1 MGTREHNPTVQTDG
15 RTGET
20 QANGIEPAMAF
31 WNLAKAVLRSL
42 GKFYYPEMERTA
54 ISAGMADCDWYLLL
68 PALLFDPDPISAA
81 RLRVR
86 CPYYS
91 PHIYENRLKPL
102 AKLGYLKAVTT
113 AADEAGYPHY
123 EYRLTDSGRMT
134 IEWIIRAA
142 DSVMA
147 GLHPMDLVALERLSS
162 LLERLVMAALEAGEP
177 PGKWALSHS
186 RESNPG
192 PDSPV
197 MVRIDQ
203 YLTDLGAYRDDAH
216 QAVWGNDPRLKA
228 LASDSQPVPT
238 NLPGL
243 PPAPPPGVTQALEA
257 LTLLWRAAKGEL
269 NNGTSADGLT
279 VDQITAILEKRGHPR
294 AAYTRALKALS
305 AQGYV
310 EGRSEITRSPKLYRL
325 TERGFA
331 LRQEIEDRTDA
342 FFYAPWDCLSEEEL
356 AELKELL
363 LHLWDGLKIKV
374 GG

>member
-1 MGTREHNPTVQTDG
+1 MGTREHRLTAPTG
-15 RTGET
+15 GMTGE
-20 QANGIEPAMAF
+20 QPNNGVDPAMAF
-31 WNLAKAVLRSL
+31 WPLAKAVLRSL
-42 GKFYYPEMERTA
+42 GKTYYPEMERTA

-68 PALLFDPDPISAA
+68 PALLFDPAPISAA

-102 AKLGYLKAVTT
+102 AKLGYLKAVNTST
-113 AADEAGYPHY
+113 DEAGYPHY

-147 GLHPMDLVALERLSS
+147 ALHPMDLVALERLCS
-162 LLERLVMAALEAGEP
+162 LLERLVLASLEADEP

-186 RESNPG
+186 RKTNPG
-192 PDSPV
+192 PDAPV

-216 QAVWGNDPRLKA
+216 QAAWGNEPRLKA
-228 LASDSQPVPT
+228 LATDADAVPAG
-238 NLPGL
+238 PAGL
-243 PPAPPPGVTQALEA
+243 PPSPPPGVTQALET
-257 LTLLWRAAKGEL
+257 LTLLWRADKGEL
-269 NNGTSADGLT
+269 NNGASAHGLSVSQVT
-279 VDQITAILEKRGHPR
+279 TLLEKRGHPR

-310 EGRSEITRSPKLYRL
+310 EGRSEISRSPKLYRL
-325 TERGFA
+325 TERGFT

-363 LHLWDGLKIKV
+363 LQLWDGLKIKV
-374 GG
+374 G

>member
-1 MGTREHNPTVQTDG
+1 MGTREHRLTAPTG
-15 RTGET
+15 GMTGE
-20 QANGIEPAMAF
+20 QPNNGVDPAMAF
-31 WNLAKAVLRSL
+31 WPLAKAVLRSL
-42 GKFYYPEMERTA
+42 GKTYYPEMERTA

-68 PALLFDPDPISAA
+68 PALLFDPAPISAA

-102 AKLGYLKAVTT
+102 AKLGYLKAVTSS
-113 AADEAGYPHY
+113 ADEAGYPHY

-142 DSVMA
+142 DSVLSA
-147 GLHPMDLVALERLSS
+147 LHPMDLVALERLSS
-162 LLERLVMAALEAGEP
+162 LLERLVLASLEADEP
-177 PGKWALSHS
+177 PGKWALNHS
-186 RESNPG
+186 RKTNPG
-192 PDSPV
+192 PDAPI

-216 QAVWGNDPRLKA
+216 QAAWGNEPLLKA
-228 LASDSQPVPT
+228 LGSDDAAPPAPG
-238 NLPGL
+238 NLP
-243 PPAPPPGVTQALEA
+243 PSPPPGVTQALET
-257 LTLLWRAAKGEL
+257 LTLLWRADKGEL
-269 NNGTSADGLT
+269 NNGNSAHGLSVSQVT
-279 VDQITAILEKRGHPR
+279 TLLEKRGHPR

-310 EGRSEITRSPKLYRL
+310 EGRSEISRSPKLYRL

-363 LHLWDGLKIKV
+363 LQLWDGLKVKV
-374 GG
+374 G